1 MKYIFNNKI
10 YQSTRLQ
17 YWEEKQGVYYF
28 ERNFKS
34 NQIVLLR
41 EVELIM
47 YILLRRNLKHEDPEE
62 NSKSVCR
69 FNWQSNFNNSLN
81 CKP

>member
-1 MKYIFNNKI
+1 MIKMKYIFNNKI
-10 YQSTRLQ
+10 YQSIRLH
-17 YWEEKQGVYYF
+17 YREEKQGVYYF

-47 YILLRRNLKHEDPEE
+47 YILLRRNLKHEDTEE

-69 FNWQSNFNNSLN
+69 FN
-81 CKP
+81 